1 MTGGTVEQ
9 NVFGGGMGMP
19 TDSRL
24 GICKNTNVNIEG
36 GTVRK
41 NVYGGANAAI
51 VLGDANVLI
60 GK

>member
-1 MTGGTVEQ
+1 M
-9 NVFGGGMGMP
+9 GGGGHAIFFIVK
-19 TDSRL
+19 DSTLRNFL
-24 GICKNTNVNIEG
+24 LYLHYNTNVNIEG